1 MKRSNMLVTAAV
13 LVLSLA
19 PPASAQ
25 YPRARRTVS
34 AGSAP
39 QPYKGL
45 VVTFHGVLKKLTKKE
60 MLLQSDDN
68 QLLTIRCSRKTRFR
82 DDDGDIKASEID
94 LESPVR
100 VDATEDSDLKLVAIN
115 VTVAAGPA
123 KSLRK

>member
-1 MKRSNMLVTAAV
+1 MKRPNMLVKAAI
-13 LVLSLA
+13 LVLLGV
-19 PPASAQ
+19 PLASAQ

-68 QLLTIRCSRKTRFR
+68 QLLTIRCSRKTKFR
-82 DDDGDIKASEID
+82 DDDGDIKPTEVD

-100 VDATEDSDLKLVAIN
+100 VDATEGTDLKLEAIN
-115 VTVAAGPA
+115 VTVASGPA
-123 KSLRK
+123 KSLHK